1 MKRLLIQLIAILPVI
16 NCWSPIVT
24 HPASYSVQHS
34 YPSLGSE
41 TEILKKSSNELFS
54 HDTSVDHLFE
64 SFHAKSNDY
73 HVESPVSA
81 LKLNDGRFLSAKALH
96 FSSNSFN
103 GNFYDVSNFLVML
116 SKLYF
121 RIIIIYLSILYY
133 FFSIHSFLM
142 LLTSLIHSFAMCS

>member
-1 MKRLLIQLIAILPVI
+1 MKRLLVQLIAILPVI
-16 NCWSPIVT
+16 NCWTPLSS
-24 HPASYSVQHS
+24 HSASYSVQHT

-73 HVESPVSA
+73 NVESPVSA
-81 LKLNDGRFLSAKALH
+81 LNVNDGRYSSAKALH

-103 GNFYDVSNFLVML
+103 GNFYDVSNFW
-116 SKLYF
+116 
-121 RIIIIYLSILYY
+121 
-133 FFSIHSFLM
+133 
-142 LLTSLIHSFAMCS
+142 